1 MTRAELEAA
10 RAIDPH
16 GWMVAPLV
24 LAFVFGLAMASVMMG
39 G

>member
-1 MTRAELEAA
+1 MIDLIRWGWRNDRAAVF
-10 RAIDPH
+10 I
-16 GWMVAPLV
+16 PLVV